1 MVFNAAAYEKV
12 FPRKPAESA
21 QPVKVSVKQESVF
34 DDADKV
40 IKKDPEPVHQDPDPV
55 DPEGGDSDGD

>member
-12 FPRKPAESA
+12 FPRKPAEPA
-21 QPVKVSVKQESVF
+21 QPVKAQVKQESVF

-40 IKKDPEPVHQDPDPV
+40 TKKDPEPVHQDPDPE
-55 DPEGGDSDGD
+55 DPEGGEPDGD